1 MASVCS
7 TTLGLMAAGVPI
19 LQPVAGISI
28 GVVAEPD
35 GTFELLTDI
44 IGDEDHFGDMDF
56 KIAGSQIGITGIQ
69 LDLKIKGISEEIITA
84 TLAQAKDARLNIL
97 RSMLGTLGQPRPDI
111 SEHAPRL
118 ERTQIDPEK
127 IGLLIGPGGKTIR
140 AIQEETSTQ
149 IDIQEDG
156 TVTVASSDGVAAEA
170 ALARIEALTEDVKVG
185 RVYSGTVSSVKD
197 FGVFV
202 EIAPG
207 KDGLCHISEL
217 ADGFVKSVADVCSV
231 GDSMEVKVIA
241 VDDQNRVK
249 LSRRAVLAESGG
261 GDDAA
266 DGAADDGGDQDGG
279 GDSDGGDDGQE

>member
-1 MASVCS
+1 
-7 TTLGLMAAGVPI
+7 
-19 LQPVAGISI
+19 
-28 GVVAEPD
+28 
-35 GTFELLTDI
+35 
-44 IGDEDHFGDMDF
+44 MDF
-56 KIAGSQIGITGIQ
+56 KVAGSQFGITGIQ
-69 LDLKIKGISEEIITA
+69 LDLKIKGIPEEIIRA
-84 TLAQAKDARLNIL
+84 TLAQAKDARINIL
-97 RSMLGTLGQPRPDI
+97 KSMLGTLGQPREDI

-140 AIQEETSTQ
+140 AIQDETGTQ

-156 TVTVASSDGVAAEA
+156 GTATVTVASKDGTAAEA

-231 GDSMEVKVIA
+231 GDKMDVKVIA

-249 LSRRAVLAESGG
+249 LSRRAVLAEAGGGEGG
-261 GDDAA
+261 GDGGEA
-266 DGAADDGGDQDGG
+266 DGAGGTDDGGGEG
-279 GDSDGGDDGQE
+279 GQE